1 MRISFKVACLLGF
14 TSMAVP
20 TSLLA
25 QETPQGDVT
34 GPQAKQALRL
44 LGVERNITNEGDL
57 ANRIDRHLTEEA
69 SAYVEYGRARD
80 FTDCVAR
87 TGERRLVNLLA
98 SQPGSSDETREGR
111 RLFSRFR
118 SCQDN
123 PEAFSMRL
131 LRGASAESL
140 LAESPL
146 PLPRSTIQ
154 FAEFTEMTPDADDA
168 PEGANAFYQRLA
180 ECQVAV
186 APGVA
191 RALLANEVNYGE
203 LEASYSQ
210 LVAATAPCGGE
221 SLEADATTALVQRSF
236 IAEAAFHLRDYI
248 SQH

>member
-140 LAESPL
+140 LA
-146 PLPRSTIQ
+146 
-154 FAEFTEMTPDADDA
+154 
-168 PEGANAFYQRLA
+168 
-180 ECQVAV
+180 
-186 APGVA
+186 
-191 RALLANEVNYGE
+191 
-203 LEASYSQ
+203 
-210 LVAATAPCGGE
+210 
-221 SLEADATTALVQRSF
+221 
-236 IAEAAFHLRDYI
+236 
-248 SQH
+248 